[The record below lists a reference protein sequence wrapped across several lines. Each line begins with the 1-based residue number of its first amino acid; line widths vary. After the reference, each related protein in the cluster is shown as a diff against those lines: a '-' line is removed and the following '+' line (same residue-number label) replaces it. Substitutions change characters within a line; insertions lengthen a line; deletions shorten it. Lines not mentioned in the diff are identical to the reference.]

1 MKTKLT
7 RIISLITILCM
18 LLSMVACSDKVR
30 DKTEE
35 TNETE
40 KTTISDL
47 SEHTNSTESTKD
59 TTDPEGSPEDLATP
73 ESSTKDE
80 SAVSDGDDS
89 SPDVFTEDVIEDGAY
104 KSESFV
110 GSLDSS
116 MVEGTE
122 GFIPETD
129 YSSDDSDG
137 ILPMPDEPDVDY
149 PIEQPQISSGTLT
162 AGEWNDNE
170 NYDFLLKLISDQ
182 GTYSNY
188 VNDWNLKLIK
198 KLDVKVTASN
208 GPADN
213 ICVTL
218 TDDDN
223 NIVATTFTDKNGMAY
238 IYVNPFISKNSK
250 NAPSKCNVT
259 VGNETKSIELNAT
272 SYTQLN
278 EFTFD
283 IEADKVTKLD
293 LCFMVDTTGSMSDE
307 LLYLQAELEDV
318 IKKVNSEHKDV
329 DIRLSV
335 NFYRDE
341 GDEYVTKTYDFSSDI
356 EDMIKK
362 LNEQECNGGGDYEE
376 AVHTALEVT
385 VNDLTWREDA
395 TKLMFFVLDAP
406 AHRENA
412 DVITSLEKSITTAT
426 EKGIRIIPIASSG
439 VDKHTEFMLRGFA
452 AITNG
457 TYTFLTDHS
466 GVGESH
472 IEPSIGEYEVLKLN
486 ELLVKL
492 IGDRI

>member
-1 MKTKLT
+1 MKT
-7 RIISLITILCM
+7 RIKRFISLITILCM
-18 LLSMVACSDKVR
+18 LLSMVACSDKVK
-30 DKTEE
+30 DKE
-35 TNETE
+35 NNKTE
-40 KTTISDL
+40 KTSISDV
-47 SEHTNSTESTKD
+47 SEHTGSSDKDGDLAEPERAPESLEE
-59 TTDPEGSPEDLATP
+59 PEGGI
-73 ESSTKDE
+73 KDE
-80 SAVSDGDDS
+80 SSLVTNTDDIF
-89 SPDVFTEDVIEDGAY
+89 SPDVLTEDVVEDGSC
-104 KSESFV
+104 KSESIAGDVESPMDMDTESFV
-110 GSLDSS
+110 
-116 MVEGTE
+116 
-122 GFIPETD
+122 
-129 YSSDDSDG
+129 SDDCIESPTSPD
-137 ILPMPDEPDVDY
+137 MPLEPIAD
-149 PIEQPQISSGTLT
+149 PEAPQISSGTLT

-188 VNDWNLKLIK
+188 VNDWSLKLIK

-208 GPADN
+208 GPAN
-213 ICVTL
+213 NACVTL

-238 IYVNPFISKNSK
+238 VYVNPFISKNTK

-272 SYTQLN
+272 SFTKLN
-278 EFTFD
+278 EFTFESD
-283 IEADKVTKLD
+283 ANNITKLD

-318 IKKVNSEHKDV
+318 IKNVHSKHKDV

-341 GDEYVTKTYDFSSDI
+341 GDEYVTRTYDFSSDI

-362 LNEQECNGGGDYEE
+362 LNEQECCGGGDYEE

-406 AHRENA
+406 AHREKA
-412 DVITSLEKSITTAT
+412 EVIESLEKSITTAT
-426 EKGIRIIPIASSG
+426 KKGIRIIPIASSG

-472 IEPSIGEYEVLKLN
+472 IEPSIGKYEVYKLN
-486 ELLVKL
+486 ELLVKI